1 MENPDREKIS
11 EIAVAVLIGICGG
24 LRGEE
29 IFLTAITGMIQF
41 WEETR
46 IHPNIGHVVVTMQG
60 KVKVETE

>member
-1 MENPDREKIS
+1 MEIHGNPDREKIS

-41 WEETR
+41 WEEIR
-46 IHPNIGHVVVTMQG
+46 IHPKIEHVMVTLHGMS
-60 KVKVETE
+60 K